1 MENAS
6 TPIVNTRQ
14 GSVMGCREEGI
25 DVWRGIPFAAPPTG
39 DLRWRAPQ
47 PVECWQGVRDATRFS
62 ASSWQN
68 KEFCRPIPVPSRRIA
83 SISTSGHPVHL
94 RKKNR

>member
-68 KEFCRPIPVPSRRIA
+68 KEFCRLLGGGDPGTFSEDCLYLNVWSPR
-83 SISTSGHPVHL
+83 
-94 RKKNR
+94 